1 MTMLASMG
9 VSIMLRSN
17 LVQYVCNNFLTTNR
31 LSKARP
37 LISKNGYSLAGKANL
52 GQRDWM

>member
-17 LVQYVCNNFLTTNR
+17 LVQYVCNNFLTLTV
-31 LSKARP
+31 L
-37 LISKNGYSLAGKANL
+37 GKL
-52 GQRDWM
+52 GWPAKLPTG